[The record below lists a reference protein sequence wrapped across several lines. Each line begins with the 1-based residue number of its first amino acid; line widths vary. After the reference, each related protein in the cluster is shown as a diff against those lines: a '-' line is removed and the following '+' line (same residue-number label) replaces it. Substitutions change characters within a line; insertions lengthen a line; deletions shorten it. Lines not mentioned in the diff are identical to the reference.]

1 MHAFLITG
9 IPGAGKTTVA
19 NLLARRFER
28 AAHIDAD
35 RLHELIVRGRLWPD
49 DQPHDEAMRQLDLR
63 ARNAAML
70 ADNFLEAGFVSVIDD
85 VVVGPQ
91 RLAIYTEGV
100 RARPLHVV
108 VLAPPLEVALGRD
121 RRRGYKRVGERWA
134 HLDAEQREK
143 LAAVDAVWLDTA
155 GQSPEETVDEIL
167 ARI

>member
-1 MHAFLITG
+1 MNAFLITG

-28 AAHIDAD
+28 AAHIEAD
-35 RLHELIVRGRLWPD
+35 RLHELIVSGRLWPD
-49 DQPHDEAMRQLDLR
+49 EEPHDEAMRQLELR

-70 ADNFLEAGFVSVIDD
+70 AVNFLADGFVPVIDD

-91 RLAIYTEGV
+91 RLAIYTE
-100 RARPLHVV
+100 RLRPLHVV
-108 VLAPPLEVALGRD
+108 VLAPPLEVALERD

-143 LAAVDAVWLDTA
+143 LAAVDAMWLDTA
-155 GQSPEETVDEIL
+155 NLSADDSVDAIL
-167 ARI
+167 ERM